1 MASAHGTKFVIY
13 AALAGNLL
21 IAVTKLGA
29 AAWTGSS
36 AMMSE
41 GVHSLVD
48 TSNQGLL
55 LYGIHRSKQ
64 PPDEQHPLGHGR
76 ELYFWSFIV
85 ALLIFSLGAGVSFY
99 EGIAHIRHPVAV
111 TDPTINY
118 IVLAVSFVFESVTW
132 VIAWRAFSKLRG
144 PLGLIEAV
152 KRSRDPTSFLV
163 LFEDSAALIGIL
175 IALAG
180 TASAEWF
187 AMPELDGVA
196 SVGIAVL
203 LAATAIF
210 LARESKSLLL
220 GEPAKRAVLAFIRK
234 TVLDNPH
241 VATIGRLVTVHLAPD
256 QIVVALD
263 VSFKDDLLASQI
275 EMDIASLND
284 QLRTKHPEVVA
295 VFVNPKRTA

>member
-1 MASAHGTKFVIY
+1 MASAHSTKFVIY

-29 AAWTGSS
+29 AGWTGSS
-36 AMMSE
+36 AMLSE

-55 LYGIHRSKQ
+55 LYGIHRSKR
-64 PPDEQHPLGHGR
+64 PPDELHPLGYGR

-111 TDPTINY
+111 TDPMINY
-118 IVLAVSFVFESVTW
+118 MVLGVSFVFESITW
-132 VIAWRAFSKLRG
+132 VIAWREFSKLRG

-180 TASAEWF
+180 TVSAEWLD
-187 AMPELDGVA
+187 MPELDGVA
-196 SVGIAVL
+196 SLGIAVL
-203 LAATAIF
+203 LAATAMF
-210 LARESKSLLL
+210 VARESKSLLL
-220 GEPAKRAVLAFIRK
+220 GEPAKRAVLDSIRK
-234 TVLDNPH
+234 TVLNNPN
-241 VATIGRLVTVHLAPD
+241 VADIGRLVTVHLAPD

-263 VSFKDDLLASQI
+263 VNFKDDLLASRI
-275 EMDIASLND
+275 EADVAAFD
-284 QLRTKHPEVVA
+284 GQLRTKHSEIVA